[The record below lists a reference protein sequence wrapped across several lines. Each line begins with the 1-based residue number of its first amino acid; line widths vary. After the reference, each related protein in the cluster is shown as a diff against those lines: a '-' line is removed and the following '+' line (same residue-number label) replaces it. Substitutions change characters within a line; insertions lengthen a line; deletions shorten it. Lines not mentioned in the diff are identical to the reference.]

1 MVTIIM
7 NDYPKVKVSKL
18 EYLWRKECVFV
29 FPLVTS
35 LLFHDSSWYFIVS
48 NNATHGNPV
57 HCVTKIGNIIIECLC
72 WLIIKLTQLNLY
84 SGDTSIQETFV
95 SDPGCPLNRGP
106 TVPKA
111 LNVCLHLYFENVM

>member
-1 MVTIIM
+1 MIQADISLSVTM
-7 NDYPKVKVSKL
+7 L
-18 EYLWRKECVFV
+18 LMETL
-29 FPLVTS
+29 S
-35 LLFHDSSWYFIVS
+35 LCNKDWEH
-48 NNATHGNPV
+48 
-57 HCVTKIGNIIIECLC
+57 IECLC